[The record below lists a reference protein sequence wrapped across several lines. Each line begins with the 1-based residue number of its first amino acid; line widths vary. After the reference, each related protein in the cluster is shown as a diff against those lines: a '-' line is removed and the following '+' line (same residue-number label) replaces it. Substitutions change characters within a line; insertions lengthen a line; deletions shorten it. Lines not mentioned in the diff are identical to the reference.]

1 MTKDQAGAIRPLR
14 AGDLPALKT
23 VIDTNDLFPSAMLD
37 EMTAPFL
44 AGQAEDERWLT
55 FDQGGPVGIAYYVP
69 ERMTDGTYNL
79 LLIAVRPD
87 RHGNGIGAGLMAHA
101 EADLAARGG
110 RVLLVE
116 TSGLDA
122 FARTRGFYRF
132 IGYDEE
138 ARIREFYAAGED
150 KVVFRKKL

>member
-1 MTKDQAGAIRPLR
+1 MKNDQAEAIRPLHV
-14 AGDLPALKT
+14 ADLPALKA
-23 VIDTNDLFPSAMLD
+23 VIDANELFPSAMLD

-44 AGQAEDERWLT
+44 ASEAAEERWLT
-55 FDQGGPVGIAYYVP
+55 FDDGGPLGLAYYVP
-69 ERMTDGTYNL
+69 ERMTDGTFNL
-79 LLIAVRPD
+79 LLIAVHPD
-87 RHGNGIGAGLMAHA
+87 RHGQGIGAKLMAHA

-116 TSGLDA
+116 TSGLET
-122 FARTRGFYRF
+122 FARTRGFYHS

-150 KVVFRKKL
+150 KVVFRKAL

>member
-1 MTKDQAGAIRPLR
+1 MKDDPVGVIRPLR
-14 AGDLPALKT
+14 AQDLPALRA
-23 VIDTNDLFPSAMLD
+23 VIDANELFPSVMLD

-44 AGQAEDERWLT
+44 AGEAAEERWLT
-55 FDQGGPVGIAYYVP
+55 YDDGGPLALAYYVP
-69 ERMTDGTYNL
+69 ERMTEGTFNL
-79 LLIAVRPD
+79 LLIAVHPD
-87 RHGNGIGAGLMAHA
+87 QHGRGIGAKLMAHA
-101 EADLAARGG
+101 EADLAARRG

-122 FARTRGFYRF
+122 FARTRGFYHS

-150 KVVFRKKL
+150 KVVFRKAL